1 MILDREEEYLYGL
14 GEYFQERLL
23 KFFDIYSFGGK
34 DTLRQF
40 IYEKKKEIDVFLG
53 SEELSV
59 QEIKEFKIKQYIYLS
74 SGEQKIEGKEE
85 VIYKYQC
92 AEHILQEF
100 LKLCHV
106 KGTGVVTGLKRDTR
120 FLGVYSP
127 VGRCGKTMLALV
139 MGQVLAQWQK
149 VLYISLEE
157 WPGFRRIIGEYDGM
171 DLSDL
176 IYFIKQD
183 KKELKMYMNGMLIDI
198 NGLKLL
204 PPVKKAP
211 DIQEMKE
218 TELNM
223 MMDKLQESGEY
234 DVILV
239 DVGNRVKN
247 LFSLMERMERI
258 YMPVL
263 KDNASISKQEEF
275 LEFLEISDY
284 QPFLEKFRQCRLR
297 VTETM
302 EWEEIENLYG
312 GSFGEFVQEMLKED
326 GFWKTE
332 EESEMT

>member
-14 GEYFQERLL
+14 GEYFQERLM
-23 KFFDIYSFGGK
+23 KFFDIYSFGRK

-40 IYEKKKEIDVFLG
+40 THEKKKEIDVFLG
-53 SEELSV
+53 SEELSS
-59 QEIKEFKIKQYIYLS
+59 QEIKEFKIRQYIYLS
-74 SGEQKIEGKEE
+74 SGEQKEEGTGE

-106 KGTGVVTGLKRDTR
+106 KGSSVVTGLKRDTR

-127 VGRCGKTMLALV
+127 IGRCGKTMLALG
-139 MGQVLAQWQK
+139 MGQALAQSQK

-157 WPGFRRIIGEYDGM
+157 WPGFQRVIGEYDGM

-176 IYFIKQD
+176 IYFIKQE
-183 KKELKMYMNGMLIDI
+183 KKELKMCMNGMLIEN

-211 DIQEMKE
+211 DIQELKE

-223 MMDKLQESGEY
+223 IMDKIQETGEY
-234 DVILV
+234 DVIFV
-239 DVGNRVKN
+239 DIGNRVKH
-247 LFSLMERMERI
+247 LLALLERMEKI

-263 KDNASISKQEEF
+263 KDNASMAKQQEF
-275 LEFLEISDY
+275 LEFLEMSEY
-284 QPFLEKFRQCRLR
+284 QPFLEKFKQCRLR
-297 VTETM
+297 NADTM
-302 EWEEIENLYG
+302 EWEGIEDLYG
-312 GSFGEFVQEMLKED
+312 GSFGEFVQELLRED
-326 GFWKTE
+326 GFFQGAGG
-332 EESEMT
+332 